1 MIQGCYREIKYIDPK
16 NGDEYLYTL
25 CRRSDNWN
33 AYYFKKYKI
42 INGMRRK
49 NDEDEFTIVTEN
61 YDDVE
66 KITEAPKHYFD
77 YMFKSRTS
85 RLYEVGFEVHKP
97 DKEDITSNDINYKRA
112 SKVYSDDID
121 VLDNYKSMNFED
133 DIILYAKEEKRL
145 SSDALLPNT
154 SKKYYVRILI
164 WVEYGKSLD
173 DMKDII
179 VSFINENLDD
189 DNDSE
194 QND

>member
-42 INGMRRK
+42 INGMRHK

-85 RLYEVGFEVHKP
+85 RLYEVSFEVYKP
-97 DKEDITSNDINYKRA
+97 DKGNTNIRINYNRS
-112 SKVYSDDID
+112 SKVYSDDIANI
-121 VLDNYKSMNFED
+121 DNYRSMNFED
-133 DIILYAKEEKRL
+133 DMILYAKEEKRVP
-145 SSDALLPNT
+145 SDTLLPNT
-154 SKKYYVRILI
+154 SKKYWVRILI

-173 DMKDII
+173 DMKDDM
-179 VSFINENLDD
+179 VSFINENLD
-189 DNDSE
+189 NDSE
-194 QND
+194 

>member
-1 MIQGCYREIKYIDPK
+1 MIQGCYREIKYTDAK
-16 NGDEYLYTL
+16 TNEEYLYTL
-25 CRRSDNWN
+25 ARRSDNWN

-97 DKEDITSNDINYKRA
+97 EGDVVSICIKHTNA
-112 SKVYSDDID
+112 VYSDDITNID
-121 VLDNYKSMNFED
+121 DYKSMNFED
-133 DIILYAKEEKRL
+133 DIILHAKEEKRL
-145 SSDALLPNT
+145 PSDALLPNT

-164 WVEYGKSLD
+164 WVEYGKSLG
-173 DMKDII
+173 DMKDDI
-179 VSFINENLDD
+179 VSFINEKLDND
-189 DNDSE
+189 NDNDSE
-194 QND
+194 